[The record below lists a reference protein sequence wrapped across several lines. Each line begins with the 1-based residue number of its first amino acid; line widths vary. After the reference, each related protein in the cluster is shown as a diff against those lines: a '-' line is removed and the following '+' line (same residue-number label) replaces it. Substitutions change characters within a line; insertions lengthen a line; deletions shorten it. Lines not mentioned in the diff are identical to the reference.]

1 MAELRLVKPRVES
14 SNLSSSACGGRSP
27 QSEYDEEGE
36 SWRSVPP
43 LAGLL
48 TPGESPVG
56 RGSCLENS
64 KLLKVRGFDSL
75 SLRTVI
81 AIRR

>member
-36 SWRSVPP
+36 SWRYVPP
-43 LAGLL
+43 LAALL
-48 TPGESPVG
+48 T
-56 RGSCLENS
+56 LERVR
-64 KLLKVRGFDSL
+64 LVEEAVLK
-75 SLRTVI
+75 TVNC
-81 AIRR
+81 

>member
-1 MAELRLVKPRVES
+1 MVERRLVKPGVES
-14 SNLSSSACGGRSP
+14 SNLSSSSKVSATEKVSG
-27 QSEYDEEGE
+27 Y
-36 SWRSVPP
+36 
-43 LAGLL
+43 GLKHL
-48 TPGESPVG
+48 HHGESPVG

-81 AIRR
+81 AIRRWTVKQMES